1 MSEAYRALRESAAWF
16 RIPGRGRIRAT
27 GADRAR
33 LLHAM
38 CTNHVQQ
45 LTPGEGCYAFFLNAQ
60 GRIQADAHILCFE
73 DYLLIDTEPE
83 TRERVFAHLD
93 RYIIADDVTIE
104 DRSDRLATLAVEGPK
119 SAELLARTGCPVP
132 DKPYGWAPWGERVTA
147 RLDATG
153 GAGFWIL
160 SSPEDLE
167 KLAASL
173 DIPEA
178 TAGDIRTVRVEN
190 GKPRY
195 GEDIFD
201 TVIPHETR
209 QLHAVHFN
217 KGCYLGQEIV
227 ERVRSRGRVNKELW
241 RLSIATETAP
251 GRGAKV
257 LAGGKEAGEITTAV
271 FSPAHSAVLAF
282 AYMRVEHLRPNA
294 EFEVDGAAAR
304 IFGQ

>member
-1 MSEAYRALRESAAWF
+1 MSEGYRALKESAAWF
-16 RIPGRGRIRAT
+16 RIPGRGRICAT

-45 LTPGEGCYAFFLNAQ
+45 LTPGEGCYAFFLNPQ
-60 GRIQADAHILCFE
+60 GRIQADSHILCFE
-73 DYLLIDTEPE
+73 DHLLVDTEPE
-83 TRERVFAHLD
+83 TRERLFAHLD

-104 DRSDRLATLAVEGPK
+104 DRGDSISTLALEGPK
-119 SAELLARTGCPVP
+119 SAEVLERLGAQAPE
-132 DKPYGWAPWGERVTA
+132 KPYGWTPWGERWTA
-147 RLDATG
+147 QLDATG
-153 GAGFWIL
+153 GPGFWIL
-160 SSPEDLE
+160 AAPEDLE
-167 KLAASL
+167 KLGASL
-173 DIPEA
+173 DLPEA
-178 TAGDIRTVRVEN
+178 SADDIRTVRVEN
-190 GKPRY
+190 GKPRF
-195 GEDIFD
+195 GEDIFE

-227 ERVRSRGRVNKELW
+227 ERVRSRGRVNRELW
-241 RLSIATETAP
+241 RLLIAGQAVPERRT
-251 GRGAKV
+251 RV

-282 AYMRVEHLRPNA
+282 AYLRVELLRPNA
-294 EFEVDGAAAR
+294 EFEVNGAAAR

>member
-1 MSEAYRALRESAAWF
+1 MSEAYRALKESAAWF
-16 RIPGRGRIRAT
+16 RIPGRGRIRAI

-33 LLHAM
+33 LLHAL

-73 DYLLIDTEPE
+73 DHLLIDTEPE
-83 TRERVFAHLD
+83 TRERLLAHID

-104 DRSDRLATLAVEGPK
+104 DRSDSISTLAIEGPT
-119 SAELLARTGCPVP
+119 SAEVLARLGAPAP
-132 DKPYGWAPWGERVTA
+132 EKSYGWAPWGHRWTA
-147 RLDATG
+147 RLAATG
-153 GAGFWIL
+153 GTGFWIL
-160 SSPEDLE
+160 SAPEDLE
-167 KLAASL
+167 ALSASL
-173 DIPEA
+173 DLPQASE
-178 TAGDIRTVRVEN
+178 DDVRKVRLEN

-201 TVIPHETR
+201 TTIPHETR
-209 QLHAVHFN
+209 QMHAVHFN

-227 ERVRSRGRVNKELW
+227 ERVRSRGRVNKELR
-241 RLSIATETAP
+241 RLSIAAQAVPE
-251 GRGAKV
+251 RGAKV

-271 FSPAHSAVLAF
+271 FSPAHSTVLAF
-282 AYMRVEHLRPNA
+282 AYIRVEHLRPNA
-294 EFEVDGAAAR
+294 EFDVNGAAAR

>member
-1 MSEAYRALRESAAWF
+1 MSEAYRALKESAAWF
-16 RIPGRGRIRAT
+16 RILGRGRIRAA

-33 LLHAM
+33 LLHAL

-45 LTPGEGCYAFFLNAQ
+45 LAPGEGCYAFFLNAQ

-73 DYLLIDTEPE
+73 DHFLIDTEPE
-83 TRERVFAHLD
+83 SRERLFAHID

-104 DRSDRLATLAVEGPK
+104 DRSDSISTLAIEGPR
-119 SAELLARTGCPVP
+119 SGEILERLGAPAPET
-132 DKPYGWAPWGERVTA
+132 PYAWAPLGDRWMA

-160 SSPEDLE
+160 STPEDLE
-167 KLAASL
+167 TLSASL
-173 DIPEA
+173 DLPEA
-178 TAGDIRTVRVEN
+178 SAEDIRTVRVEN

-201 TVIPHETR
+201 TIIPHETR
-209 QLHAVHFN
+209 LMHAVHFN

-241 RLSIATETAP
+241 RLSIASQAVPE
-251 GRGAKV
+251 RGAKV

-294 EFEVDGAAAR
+294 EFEVNGAAAR